1 MSFTFHIGDLVR
13 GKVSGDFGIIMEEM
27 IDCDCQTGVRF
38 RRIKDG
44 KIGYAPAQNLEK
56 LG

>member
-13 GKVSGDFGIIMEEM
+13 ERVSGDFGIIMEEM
-27 IDCDCQTGVRF
+27 IDCDWPTGVRF
-38 RRIKDG
+38 RRIEDG
-44 KIGYAPAQNLEK
+44 KIRYALAQNLEK